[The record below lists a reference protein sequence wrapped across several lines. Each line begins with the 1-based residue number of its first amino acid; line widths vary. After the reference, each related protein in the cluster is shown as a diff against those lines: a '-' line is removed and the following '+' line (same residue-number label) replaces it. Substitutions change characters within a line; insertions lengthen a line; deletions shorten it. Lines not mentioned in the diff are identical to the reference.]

1 MLHECVRY
9 CFYHPSLNQSYS
21 VLNIVKTYLWFD
33 FFILRPGR
41 TQYTLPWDRCWQ
53 LCTNWSIPEHQQ
65 TGGSRCSL
73 RGGAVSWGNYSR
85 LPRLPRAGADTL
97 WIGGSPLSPLV
108 KGSYLKKQQQ
118 SNCYIARKAIKLLHS
133 QQPADVHLL
142 ETLPINKRKR
152 NMHDNSSF
160 WQWPQSLWDRA
171 FPLCKHSKECWS
183 SPYTMQKQ
191 THFKTKQ
198 FFFSGHET

>member
-1 MLHECVRY
+1 MADLLCRQYQKFLIVHNLNKVVLKKKDKEEYSSKLNLMLHECVRY

-21 VLNIVKTYLWFD
+21 VLNIVKTYLWID

-41 TQYTLPWDRCWQ
+41 TRYTLPWDRCWQ

-118 SNCYIARKAIKLLHS
+118 SNCYIA
-133 QQPADVHLL
+133 
-142 ETLPINKRKR
+142 
-152 NMHDNSSF
+152 SSL
-160 WQWPQSLWDRA
+160 QMSI
-171 FPLCKHSKECWS
+171 
-183 SPYTMQKQ
+183 Y
-191 THFKTKQ
+191 
-198 FFFSGHET
+198 